1 MGCCWDSSLDGQMNR
16 SVDDELQADKDR
28 NKIKKLLFLGS
39 GGSGKS
45 TFFKQL
51 RFLHGNGYDAEERR
65 VIKEHISAQIIKQIN
80 RCVECIPFHNDRL
93 PADCDPL
100 ALSADGKE
108 SARFLEGIGQE
119 VLVDEVVA
127 GHIAVLWQEA
137 AIRQIYQNRAI
148 YHIDDSSS
156 YFFDEID
163 RIGDLETYVPTDLDI
178 LNVHHRTTGVI
189 EATFNIKNSRF
200 HIFDL
205 GGQQSGWSLQTETFP
220 ICFEAVAAV
229 IFVAS
234 LSCYDE
240 VLFEDDSINSMVDSL
255 ELFREI
261 CNLQWFVTTPIIL
274 FLNKRDLFEQKINI
288 IPLSVCFQEYSRE
301 PPPSAATHSATERP
315 LLAGDDDDD
324 EEEDDEENVQ
334 LLEEQRVEYMKDARD
349 YIKGRFTEYS
359 GNDNNRQIYVHVTCA
374 TDRRNVQKLFND
386 VQQIVVSEGLKRQDL
401 M

>member
-178 LNVHHRTTGVI
+178 LYVRYRTTGVI
-189 EATFNIKNSRF
+189 EATFNIKNSKF
-200 HIFDL
+200 HIFDV
-205 GGQQSGWSLQTETFP
+205 GGQQSERKKW
-220 ICFEAVAAV
+220 IHCFEAVTAV

-240 VLFEDDSINSMVDSL
+240 VMFEDEEKNSMSDSI
-255 ELFREI
+255 ELFGKI
-261 CNLQWFVTTPIIL
+261 CNNEYFKETAMIL
-274 FLNKRDLFEQKINI
+274 FLNKKDLFAEKIRTVPI
-288 IPLSVCFQEYSRE
+288 TECPDFQDFEGDPASYDATTTFIKQTFERMDQT
-301 PPPSAATHSATERP
+301 SA
-315 LLAGDDDDD
+315 
-324 EEEDDEENVQ
+324 N
-334 LLEEQRVEYMKDARD
+334 K
-349 YIKGRFTEYS
+349 
-359 GNDNNRQIYVHVTCA
+359 QIFSHLTCA
-374 TDRRNVQKLFND
+374 VDRNQVDKVFND
-386 VQQIVVSEGLKRQDL
+386 IQTVIINASLAQGGLIA
-401 M
+401 